1 MQSEIFNNRY
11 QIKSQLSKRRGRET
25 LLAQDLDTQKL
36 VVIKLLKFGLDS
48 EWDDFKLFEREAKV
62 LQNLD
67 RPDIPKYLDYFELDL
82 PHSEGFPQGYRY
94 AYALVQNYIDAPSL
108 SSCLTAGRSFS
119 ESDIKQIAEA
129 MLNILIYLHQRQPA
143 IIHRD
148 IKPSNILLS
157 NRSGNSVGQVY
168 LIDFGAVQNVA
179 AAEGGTIT
187 VVGTYGYMP
196 PEQFGG
202 KTIPASDL
210 YSLGATLIY
219 LATGKHPTDLP
230 EQDGRILFEGLV
242 SLNPALMHWLRKMS
256 EPIRDR
262 RFKSANEA
270 LQALKNPV
278 KQHIDLVKQPKFR
291 RMIMEKTPE
300 TIEVLIPASGFTPP
314 LSVSIFVAL
323 IWNGFIAIWTIMSLI
338 IPFPINILFCL
349 FSIPF
354 WIIGW
359 SFISS
364 ILFTLWGKTRLK
376 ITSQQI
382 SLTYECLGI
391 KYQKPKPAARQDITA
406 IELTGTQW
414 RIDGDGD
421 KIQISSSVVIWAK
434 ERAYSLDTSIGSKTT
449 GAKKISKHAPET
461 IELNWLV
468 QELSQ
473 WLNLPL
479 TQKPI
484 KPN

>member
-1 MQSEIFNNRY
+1 MQNILNETY
-11 QIKSQLSKRRGRET
+11 QIEAELSKRGARET
-25 LLAQDLDTQKL
+25 LLAKNLNSQES
-36 VVIKLLKFGLDS
+36 VVIKLFKFGLDS
-48 EWDDFKLFEREAKV
+48 EWEDFKLFKRETQV
-62 LQNLD
+62 LQNLSH
-67 RPDIPKYLDYFELDL
+67 PAIPKYLDYFELDL
-82 PHSEGFPQGYRY
+82 PHSKGF
-94 AYALVQNYIDAPSL
+94 ALVQNYIDAPSL
-108 SSCLTAGRSFS
+108 TSCLAVGRSFS

-168 LIDFGAVQNVA
+168 LIDFGAVKNVA
-179 AAEGGTIT
+179 TVEGGTIT

-202 KTIPASDL
+202 KTTPASDL

-230 EQDGRILFEGLV
+230 EQDGRIFFEDLV

-270 LQALKNPV
+270 LQALQRPLAATPAEIFLK
-278 KQHIDLVKQPKFR
+278 PKFSR
-291 RMIMEKTPE
+291 TSLQKTPE
-300 TIEVLIPASGFTPP
+300 EIEVLVPAFGFTAQLPF
-314 LSVSIFVAL
+314 LIFFAL
-323 IWNGFIAIWTIMSLI
+323 FWNGFLVVWTGASLS
-338 IPFPINILFCL
+338 IPFPVNIIFSL

-354 WIIGW
+354 WTVGLYLIGG
-359 SFISS
+359 
-364 ILFTLWGKTRLK
+364 ILFTLWGKTRLR
-376 ITSQQI
+376 ITSRQI

-391 KYQKPKPAARQDITA
+391 KYPKPQAAARQAISA
-406 IELTGTQW
+406 IELIGTKW
-414 RIDGDGD
+414 YTEEDGDE
-421 KIQISSSVVIWAK
+421 IQVPSALTVWANGKPYSIGTSVRNKTIGSGTISS
-434 ERAYSLDTSIGSKTT
+434 YN
-449 GAKKISKHAPET
+449 PEV
-461 IELNWLV
+461 IELNWLA

-479 TQKPI
+479 TQKQI
-484 KPN
+484 KRH

>member
-1 MQSEIFNNRY
+1 MQGEILNDRY
-11 QIKSQLSKRRGRET
+11 QVNTQLSKRGARET
-25 LLAQDLDTQKL
+25 LLAQDLDTQEL
-36 VVIKLLKFGLDS
+36 VVIKLLKFGLDL

-67 RPDIPKYLDYFELDL
+67 YPAIPKYLDYFELDL
-82 PHSEGFPQGYRY
+82 PHSKGF
-94 AYALVQNYIDAPSL
+94 ALVQNYIDAPSL
-108 SSCLTAGRSFS
+108 TDCLAAGRSFS

-129 MLNILIYLHQRQPA
+129 MLNILVYLHQRQPT

-168 LIDFGAVQNVA
+168 LVDFGAVKNVA

-202 KTIPASDL
+202 KTTPASDL

-230 EQDGRILFEGLV
+230 EQDGRILFEDKV
-242 SLNPALMHWLRKMS
+242 SFNPALVNWLRKMT
-256 EPIRDR
+256 EPSRDR
-262 RFKSANEA
+262 RFESATEA
-270 LQALKNPV
+270 LQALKTPFLA
-278 KQHIDLVKQPKFR
+278 KTPTEIVKQPKFSK
-291 RMIMEKTPE
+291 ILLHKTLE
-300 TIEVLIPASGFTPP
+300 EIKVVIPATGFTAQ
-314 LSVSIFVAL
+314 LLFLIFFAL
-323 IWNGFIAIWTIMSLI
+323 FWNGFLVVWTGVSLFT
-338 IPFPINILFCL
+338 PFPINLVFGL

-354 WIIGW
+354 WTVGLCLMGG
-359 SFISS
+359 
-364 ILFTLWGKTRLK
+364 ILFTLWGKTQLK
-376 ITSQQI
+376 ITSKQI

-391 KYQKPKPAARQDITA
+391 KYQKPKPAKRQDITA
-406 IELTGTQW
+406 VELTGTQW
-414 RIDGDGD
+414 RIDEEGD
-421 KIQISSSVVIWAK
+421 KIQIPSAVVIWTND
-434 ERAYSLDTSIGSKTT
+434 RAYSIGTSTNNKTIE
-449 GAKKISKHAPET
+449 GKRISNYNPET
-461 IELNWLV
+461 VELNWLA

-479 TQKPI
+479 TQKQT
-484 KPN
+484 KRS